1 MGRRQILIT
10 TVYGALMAALGSVVF
25 AAPQFDSVAWAGI
38 GLCAAAAVATG
49 VLHFRPQRPGPWWAL
64 AAALL
69 AMMAGDFVY
78 GLMTTGTAGT
88 TDPPPAADLCYLA
101 MFPFVAV
108 ALIGLTRTSPALG
121 GRAGLLDLLALG
133 SAALLAGWVFIAS
146 PRLGDAAVSGTEWS
160 VQAAYTLGDVIVLV
174 VTVGLVRAAPRNP
187 SAVLLAVG
195 AAGMLVGDV
204 LYGIAQSAGGLA
216 PGGPADLAY
225 VVLYA
230 CWGAA
235 ALLPSMAQLT
245 AAPPGPRSDDAPAR
259 GLGMLPLLFAVA
271 VAPVVLLAQALT
283 GPVVDGPVIAIAS
296 GISLALLVT
305 RLSDALRRHSEGLRR
320 ERTLRRA
327 GTVLVSVTDAGAVAV
342 AVRTAVRELLPADT
356 PHIIVVDSSLSDLL
370 PLNELSA
377 PRIVP
382 VAATPPLWHDRLG
395 EFGDVLVCPLDAA
408 VLYIAAD
415 RRDLRTVQDAVTV
428 LAGQAALA
436 LARIALTEAAS
447 RRDSD
452 DYLRAVAEHTND
464 VVLVLDDDERI
475 RYTSPSVTDLL
486 GIWPT
491 PFATLRE
498 IVAPADR
505 EQVDATLGVALTG
518 GRDGTRDTWSLRRP
532 DGTRVL
538 VEVSFRDLRGD
549 RLVRGMVITMR
560 DVTEQRRHELELM
573 RRHWEDTP
581 GAANRD
587 NSTRK
592 YGLGG

>member
-1 MGRRQILIT
+1 MSRRQILIT
-10 TVYGALMAALGSVVF
+10 AVYGALMTALGSVVF
-25 AAPQFDSVAWAGI
+25 IAPELDSVAWAGI
-38 GLCAAAAVATG
+38 GLLGAAAIVVG
-49 VLHFRPQRPGPWWAL
+49 IRLVRPRRPGPWWAL
-64 AAALL
+64 AAALV
-69 AMMAGDFVY
+69 AMMAGDYLY
-78 GLMTTGTAGT
+78 GLMADASA
-88 TDPPPAADLCYLA
+88 DPPPLANLCYLA
-101 MFPFVAV
+101 MFPFVAT
-108 ALIGLTRTSPALG
+108 ALIGLTRASSALDS
-121 GRAGLLDLLALG
+121 RAGLLDLLAVS
-133 SAALLAGWVFIAS
+133 SAALLAAWVFIVS
-146 PRLGDAAVSGTEWS
+146 PRLGTGGVTGTEWS
-160 VQAAYTLGDVIVLV
+160 IQAAYTLGDVVVLV
-174 VTVGLVRAAPRNP
+174 VTVRLVRAAPRNP

-195 AAGMLVGDV
+195 ALGMLTGDV
-204 LYGIAQSAGGLA
+204 AYGIAQSRDGLA

-230 CWGAA
+230 TWGAA
-235 ALLPSMAQLT
+235 ALLPSMARLT
-245 AAPPGPRSDDAPAR
+245 DSPVAPPHGDAPVR
-259 GLGMLPLLFAVA
+259 GLGIVLLLAAVA
-271 VAPVVLLAQALT
+271 VAPVVLVGQALT
-283 GPVVDGPVIAIAS
+283 GPVHDGPVIAVAF

-305 RLSDALRRHSEGLRR
+305 RLNDAVRRHAEGLRR
-320 ERTLRRA
+320 ERTLRHA

-356 PHIIVVDSSLSDLL
+356 PHIIVVDSSLTDLL

-382 VAATPPLWHDRLG
+382 VHLTPPLWQERLG
-395 EFGDVLVCPLDAA
+395 EFGCVLVCPLDAA

-415 RRDLRTVQDAVTV
+415 GRDLRTVQDAVTV

-475 RYTSPSVTDLL
+475 RYTSPSVTELL

-498 IVAPADR
+498 IVAPDDR
-505 EQVDATLGVALTG
+505 QQVDATLGVALTG

-538 VEVSFRDLRGD
+538 VEVRFRDLRGD

-560 DVTEQRRHELELM
+560 DVTEQRRHELELL

-587 NSTRK
+587 NSARK
-592 YGLGG
+592 YH

>member
-1 MGRRQILIT
+1 MGRRQVQVT
-10 TVYGALMAALGSVVF
+10 TVYAALMVALGSVVF
-25 AAPQFDSVAWAGI
+25 VAPALDAVAWAGI
-38 GLCAAAAVATG
+38 GLCGAAAIVAG
-49 VLHFRPQRPGPWWAL
+49 IRWFRPRRPAPWWAL
-64 AAALL
+64 AAAVV
-69 AMMAGDFVY
+69 AMMAGDFLY
-78 GLMTTGTAGT
+78 GLMSDATAE
-88 TDPPPAADLCYLA
+88 PPPLAHLCYLA
-101 MFPFVAV
+101 MFPFVAA
-108 ALIGLTRTSPALG
+108 ALIGLTRASPTLD
-121 GRAGLLDLLALG
+121 GRTGLLDLLAVG
-133 SAALLAGWVFIAS
+133 GAALLAAWVFIVA
-146 PRLGDAAVSGTEWS
+146 PRIEGGMSGTEWS
-160 VQAAYTLGDVIVLV
+160 VQAAYTLGDVVVLV
-174 VTVGLVRAAPRNP
+174 VTTRLVGVAPRNP

-195 AAGMLVGDV
+195 AAGMLAGDV
-204 LYGIAQSAGGLA
+204 AYGIGQAHGGLA
-216 PGGPADLAY
+216 PGGPADLGY

-230 CWGAA
+230 SWGAA
-235 ALLPSMAQLT
+235 ALLPSMAALT
-245 AAPPGPRSDDAPAR
+245 DPAAPPPSGDVPVR
-259 GLGMLPLLFAVA
+259 GLGMVPLFAAVA
-271 VAPVVLLAQALT
+271 VAPVVLIAQAMT
-283 GPVVDGPVIAIAS
+283 GPVHDGPVIAVVF

-305 RLSDALRRHSEGLRR
+305 RLSDAVRRHAEALRR
-320 ERTLRRA
+320 ERTLRHA

-356 PHIIVVDSSLSDLL
+356 PHIIVVDSSLTDLL
-370 PLNELSA
+370 PLNELTA

-382 VAATPPLWHDRLG
+382 VHLVPPLWQDRLG
-395 EFGDVLVCPLDAA
+395 EFGHVLVCPLDAA
-408 VLYIAAD
+408 VLYVAAE

-452 DYLRAVAEHTND
+452 NYLRAVAEHTND

-505 EQVDATLGVALTG
+505 DQVAATLGVALTG

-538 VEVSFRDLRGD
+538 VEVSFRDLRDD

-560 DVTEQRRHELELM
+560 DVTEQRRHELDLL

-587 NSTRK
+587 NSARK
-592 YGLGG
+592 YH

>member
-10 TVYGALMAALGSVVF
+10 AVYGVLMTALGSVVF
-25 AAPQFDSVAWAGI
+25 VAPDLDSVAWAGI
-38 GLCAAAAVATG
+38 GLCGAGAIVFG
-49 VLHFRPQRPGPWWAL
+49 IRRIQPQRPGPWWAL
-64 AAALL
+64 AGALV
-69 AMMAGDFVY
+69 AMTAGDFMF
-78 GLMTTGTAGT
+78 GLIVDAGA
-88 TDPPPAADLCYLA
+88 DPPPLANLCYLA
-101 MFPFVAV
+101 MFPLVAT
-108 ALIGLTRTSPALG
+108 ALIGLTRTSSALG
-121 GRAGLLDLLALG
+121 GRAGLLDLLAVG
-133 SAALLAGWVFIAS
+133 GAALLAAWVFIVS
-146 PRLGDAAVSGTEWS
+146 PRLGTGSVTATEWS
-160 VQAAYTLGDVIVLV
+160 IQAAFTLGDVIVLV
-174 VTVGLVRAAPRNP
+174 VTVRLVRAAPRNP
-187 SAVLLAVG
+187 SAVLLAIG

-204 LYGIAQSAGGLA
+204 AYGIAQSGGGLA

-230 CWGAA
+230 TWGAA
-235 ALLPSMAQLT
+235 ALLPSMVRLT
-245 AAPPGPRSDDAPAR
+245 DPPASPPPGDEPGR
-259 GLGMLPLLFAVA
+259 GLGMVPLLAAVG
-271 VAPVVLLAQALT
+271 VAPVVLVGQALT
-283 GPVVDGPVIAIAS
+283 GPVHDGPVIAVAF

-305 RLSDALRRHSEGLRR
+305 RLNDAVRRHADGLRR
-320 ERTLRRA
+320 ERTLRHA

-342 AVRTAVRELLPADT
+342 AVRTAVRELLPVDA
-356 PHIIVVDSSLSDLL
+356 PHVIVVDSSLTDLL

-377 PRIVP
+377 PRVVP
-382 VAATPPLWHDRLG
+382 LHLTPPLWHERLG
-395 EFGDVLVCPLDAA
+395 DFGYVLVCPLDAA
-408 VLYIAAD
+408 VLYIAAE
-415 RRDLRTVQDAVTV
+415 RRDLRVVVDAVTV

-498 IVAPADR
+498 IVSPDDR
-505 EQVDATLGVALTG
+505 DQVDATLGVALTG

-538 VEVSFRDLRGD
+538 VEVRFRDLRDD

-560 DVTEQRRHELELM
+560 DVTEQRRHELELL

-587 NSTRK
+587 NSARK
-592 YGLGG
+592 YH